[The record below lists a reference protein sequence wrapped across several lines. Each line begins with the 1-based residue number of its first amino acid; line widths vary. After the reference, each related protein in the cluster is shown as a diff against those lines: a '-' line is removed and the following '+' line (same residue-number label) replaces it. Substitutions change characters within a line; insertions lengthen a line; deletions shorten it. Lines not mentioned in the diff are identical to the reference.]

1 MHKGEAGGAMTDIG
15 RRDVMSWMGIGA
27 MAPMLSACSGF
38 ATPRPDGQTE
48 LDLLYV
54 ADTLDARQPGQ
65 PVVPATRLGP
75 VSHLGR
81 APWLSGSHAHQARSE
96 LNPLL
101 DARLAEGVSTGG
113 YAVLGALLEE
123 LRQRQGAE
131 RCLTLENGQGW
142 NGSGLAYLTQGE
154 SGAQGSQLLGSEVRV
169 SSDERILWPQRCAG
183 LYRQFARP
191 VLGAGLAEERAQ
203 ALGVQPFTLIRRA
216 GLRIAVVGIT
226 DPYAGDQQASL
237 KHWYQS
243 LLPAFKQARGQA
255 DLVIALADVGTGPGL
270 WLAERLSDAD
280 LLLCARGQDFWP
292 TPIEVLQSSGRRVP
306 VVLGGCRASGAFHI
320 GCRRQA
326 GQWSFV
332 ARFHPAFEKLLSPA
346 GQAHAA
352 SLRSQLQSQ
361 RAPHAAWLDQPLARA
376 PQALWRRDTRGGSWD
391 RLLHQALSEDGQ
403 MQVLLPGL
411 RYDSPVAAGQAITR
425 EQLISL
431 TGGYPA
437 AVVEAPVKPLES
449 VLENAADQLFGDPLL
464 LDNSQDLPRWQGQ
477 AWQVSYSPSGK
488 RVSGLAPLEGLCRS
502 VSLSAD
508 ARGEPLW
515 QRVETWLS
523 RQPADWQL
531 PALQLPSVRYVQGHP
546 GWHPRGV
553 S

>member
-1 MHKGEAGGAMTDIG
+1 MTNIG
-15 RRDVMSWMGIGA
+15 RREVMSWMGIGA
-27 MAPMLSACSGF
+27 MAPMLGACSGF
-38 ATPRPDGQTE
+38 ATPRQNGQSE
-48 LDLLYV
+48 LELLYF

-81 APWLSGSHAHQARSE
+81 APWLSGSNAHQARSE

-123 LRQRQGAE
+123 LRQRHGVE

-169 SSDERILWPQRCAG
+169 SSDERVLWPQRCAG
-183 LYRQFARP
+183 LYRHFARP
-191 VLGAGLAEERAQ
+191 VVGAGLADAE
-203 ALGVQPFTLIRRA
+203 ALGSEPFTIIRRA
-216 GLRIAVVGIT
+216 GVRIAVVGIT
-226 DPYAGDQQASL
+226 DPYAGDQNASL
-237 KHWYQS
+237 KQWYQS
-243 LLPAFKQARGQA
+243 LLPAFREARAQA
-255 DLVIALADVGTGPGL
+255 DLVVALADVGTGPGL

-292 TPIEVLQSSGRRVP
+292 APIEVLQSSGRRVP

-320 GCRRQA
+320 ACQRQA
-326 GQWSFV
+326 GQWTFV
-332 ARFHPAFEKLLSPA
+332 ARFHPAFEHLLSPA

-352 SLRSQLQSQ
+352 RLRTQLQGQ
-361 RAPHAAWLDQPLARA
+361 RAPHAAWLDQPLAKA
-376 PQALWRRDTRGGSWD
+376 PQALWRRDTLGGSWD
-391 RLLHQALSEDGQ
+391 RLLHQALSDDGQ

-437 AVVEAPVKPLES
+437 PVVEAPVKPLES

-477 AWQVSYSPSGK
+477 AWQVNYSPTGK
-488 RVSGLAPLEGLCRS
+488 RVSGLAPLDGLCRS
-502 VSLSAD
+502 VSLTDD
-508 ARGEPLW
+508 ASPGEPLW
-515 QRVETWLS
+515 QRVEAWLT
-523 RQPADWQL
+523 RQPSDWQL
-531 PALQLPSVRYVQGHP
+531 PALHLPSVRYVQGHP

>member
-1 MHKGEAGGAMTDIG
+1 MTDIG
-15 RRDVMSWMGIGA
+15 RREVMSWMGIGA
-27 MAPMLSACSGF
+27 MAPLLSACSGF
-38 ATPRPDGQTE
+38 ATPRQDGQSE
-48 LDLLYV
+48 LELLYF

-81 APWLSGSHAHQARSE
+81 APWLSGSNAHQSRSE

-101 DARLAEGVSTGG
+101 DARLAEGVTTGG
-113 YAVLGALLEE
+113 YAVLGALLED
-123 LRQRQGAE
+123 LRQRHGTE

-142 NGSGLAYLTQGE
+142 NGSGLAYLTQGS

-169 SSDERILWPQRCAG
+169 SSDERVLWPQRCAG
-183 LYRQFARP
+183 LYRHFARP
-191 VLGAGLAEERAQ
+191 VVGAGLAQTQAE
-203 ALGVQPFTLIRRA
+203 ALGTEPFTIIRRA
-216 GLRIAVVGIT
+216 GLRIAVVGVT
-226 DPYAGDQQASL
+226 DPYAADQNASL
-237 KHWYQS
+237 KQWYQS
-243 LLPAFKQARGQA
+243 LLPAFKEARAQA

-292 TPIEVLQSSGRRVP
+292 APIEVLQTSGRLVP

-320 GCRRQA
+320 GCQRHA
-326 GQWSFV
+326 GRWQFV
-332 ARFHPAFEKLLSPA
+332 ARFHPAFEQLLSPA

-352 SLRSQLQSQ
+352 RLRTQLQGQ
-361 RAPHAAWLDQPLARA
+361 RAPHAAWLDQPLATA

-391 RLLHQALSEDGQ
+391 RLLHQALSDDGQ

-425 EQLISL
+425 EHLISL

-437 AVVEAPVKPLES
+437 PVVDAPLKALEGVLES
-449 VLENAADQLFGDPLL
+449 AADQLFGNPLL
-464 LDNSQDLPRWQGQ
+464 LDSSRDLPRWQGQ
-477 AWQVSYSPSGK
+477 TWQVNYSPTGK
-488 RVSGLAPLEGLCRS
+488 RVSGLAPLDGMCRS
-502 VSLSAD
+502 ISMAYD
-508 ARGEPLW
+508 ANASEPLW
-515 QRVETWLS
+515 QRVEAWLAT
-523 RQPADWQL
+523 QPSGWQL
-531 PALQLPSVRYVQGHP
+531 PALHLPSVRYVQGHP